1 MPLSSTCN
9 RGICSLPLD
18 ASSAFGFPSIVEVTV
33 YGDAFDNVVPVSGV
47 VFSSLREGTVPV
59 YVLVYDVLS
68 VPTTLSCGQ
77 VAVSSTEAALI
88 DCNNN
93 CCVAL
98 SIPVTFQSMVF

>member
-1 MPLSSTCN
+1 MMPLSSACN

-18 ASSAFGFPSIVEVTV
+18 TSSAFGFPSIVEVTV

-47 VFSSLREGTVPV
+47 VGLREGTVLV
-59 YVLVYDVLS
+59 YVPVYDVLS

-88 DCNNN
+88 DCN
-93 CCVAL
+93 
-98 SIPVTFQSMVF
+98 SI